1 MTANKNRDIIT
12 LINEVK
18 TLIKL
23 YLADISVLGDPQS
36 DNSKI
41 SLLPQERQIKILK
54 HKLADDR
61 RRSLGAGMI
70 INKIL
75 YENNVDV
82 NSIHYG
88 SNGKPYADNIFFNV
102 AHSGKFAFG
111 ISSDKEI
118 GCDVEIIKNA
128 HLDIAKRVFTESEYN
143 YISKS
148 ENSSNTFYKLW
159 TIKESYIKLSGEG
172 LRTPLNSFE
181 INISDNDISITENNI
196 AKDCFVTQFEF
207 DNHSF
212 AICSYEQPP
221 RKIEFNYV

>member
-1 MTANKNRDIIT
+1 MTANNNRDIIT

-75 YENNVDV
+75 CENNANV

-111 ISSDKEI
+111 VSSDKEV

-128 HLDIAKRVFTESEYN
+128 HLDIAKRFFTESEYN

-148 ENSSNTFYKLW
+148 ENSSNAFYKLW

-181 INISDNDISITENNI
+181 INISDNDIYITENNI

-207 DNHSF
+207 DDHSF

>member
-1 MTANKNRDIIT
+1 M
-12 LINEVK
+12 
-18 TLIKL
+18 IKL
-23 YLADISVLGDPQS
+23 YLADISALGDPQS

-75 YENNVDV
+75 YENNIDI
-82 NSIHYG
+82 NSIYYG
-88 SNGKPYADNIFFNV
+88 SNGKPYVDKIFFNA
-102 AHSGKFAFG
+102 AHSGNFAFG
-111 ISSDKEI
+111 VSSDKEI
-118 GCDVEIIKNA
+118 GCDVEIIKKPR
-128 HLDIAKRVFTESEYN
+128 LDVAKRFFTENEYN
-143 YISKS
+143 YIIHS
-148 ENSSNTFYKLW
+148 ENTSNAFYKLW
-159 TIKESYIKLSGEG
+159 TIKESYIKQSGKG

-212 AICSYEQPP
+212 AICSMEEPP
-221 RKIEFNYV
+221 LEIEFNYL

>member
-61 RRSLGAGMI
+61 RLSLGAGMI

-102 AHSGKFAFG
+102 AHSGKFTFG
-111 ISSDKEI
+111 VSSDKEV

-128 HLDIAKRVFTESEYN
+128 HLDIAKRFFTESEYN
-143 YISKS
+143 YITHS
-148 ENSSNTFYKLW
+148 ENTSNAFYKLW
-159 TIKESYIKLSGEG
+159 TIKESYIKQSGKG

-181 INISDNDISITENNI
+181 ININKDTITVSENNKEKNCYI
-196 AKDCFVTQFEF
+196 THFEF
-207 DNHSF
+207 KNHSF
-212 AICSYEQPP
+212 AICSMEEPP
-221 RKIEFNYV
+221 LEIEFNYL

>member
-88 SNGKPYADNIFFNV
+88 SNGKPYVDKIFFNA
-102 AHSGKFAFG
+102 AHSGNFAFG
-111 ISSDKEI
+111 VSSDKKI
-118 GCDVEIIKNA
+118 GCDVEIIKKPR
-128 HLDIAKRVFTESEYN
+128 LDVAKRFFTENEYN
-143 YISKS
+143 YITHS
-148 ENSSNTFYKLW
+148 ENTSNAFYKLW
-159 TIKESYIKLSGEG
+159 TIKESYIKQSGEG
-172 LRTPLNSFE
+172 LRIPLNSFE
-181 INISDNDISITENNI
+181 ININKDTITVSENNTKKNCYI
-196 AKDCFVTQFEF
+196 THFEF
-207 DNHSF
+207 KNHSF

>member
-1 MTANKNRDIIT
+1 MTANNNRDIIT

-36 DNSKI
+36 DKSKI

-75 YENNVDV
+75 YENNTDV

-181 INISDNDISITENNI
+181 IKISDNDISITENNI

>member
-1 MTANKNRDIIT
+1 LTANKNRDIIT

-23 YLADISVLGDPQS
+23 YLADISALGDPQS

-61 RRSLGAGMI
+61 KRSLGAGMI

-75 YENNVDV
+75 YKNNVDV

-111 ISSDKEI
+111 VSSDKEV
-118 GCDVEIIKNA
+118 GCDVEIIKNE
-128 HLDIAKRVFTESEYN
+128 HLDIAKRFFTESEYN
-143 YISKS
+143 YIFNS

-159 TIKESYIKLSGEG
+159 SIKESYIKLSGEG

-207 DNHSF
+207 DDHSF

-221 RKIEFNYV
+221 RIIEFNYV

>member
-36 DNSKI
+36 DNSRI

-111 ISSDKEI
+111 VSSDKEV

-128 HLDIAKRVFTESEYN
+128 HLDIAKRFFTESEYN

-196 AKDCFVTQFEF
+196 AKDCSVTQFEF